1 MISCIICFANK
12 ELLEN
17 VSESIEHTIGMPFE
31 IIGIDNSDGKLS
43 ICEAY
48 NKGADLAKFDILC
61 FLHEDVLFETNNWGK
76 ILMDHFAELNNVG
89 IVGVAGSS
97 YKSLAP
103 SGWWATPDK
112 YLSYNFR
119 QSYKHSKK
127 ETFLRSLNNDAVKE
141 VICLDGVFLAVKKT
155 VFEKYR
161 FDIDLPFFHGYDLD
175 FSLAVSTGFQNYFIP
190 DIMLHH
196 LSEGSMDNVWV
207 ENMFLLF
214 KKWKNHLPLLIAGTE
229 DSKIESQIWQVYCR
243 LVLSST
249 LPLSRKIKILCSIM
263 WTISWQ
269 KKSFIPFYGLM
280 RSILFVG
287 LKNVNDKP

>member
-1 MISCIICFANK
+1 MISCIICSANK
-12 ELLEN
+12 ELLKN
-17 VSESIEHTIGMPFE
+17 VSERIEHTIGMPFE

-48 NKGADLAKFDILC
+48 NKGADLARFDILC
-61 FLHEDVLFETNNWGK
+61 FIHEDVLFETNNWGN
-76 ILMDHFAELNNVG
+76 ILINHFATLKNAG
-89 IVGVAGSS
+89 IIGIGGSS

-127 ETFLRSLNNDAVKE
+127 ETFLRTLNNDAVKE
-141 VICLDGVFLAVKKT
+141 VISLDGVFLAVKKS

-161 FDIDLPFFHGYDLD
+161 FDNALPFFHGYDLD
-175 FSLAVSTGFQNYFIP
+175 LSLAVSEGFQNYFIP

-196 LSEGSMDNVWV
+196 LSEGSIDDVWI

-214 KKWKNHLPLLIAGTE
+214 KKWNKQLPLMITGDVDKKTE
-229 DSKIESQIWQVYCR
+229 SLIWQNYCR
-243 LVLSST
+243 LVLAST
-249 LPLSRKIKILCSIM
+249 LPLSKKVNILLYALRV
-263 WTISWQ
+263 ISLR
-269 KKSFIPFYGLM
+269 KKSFIPLYGLL
-280 RSILFVG
+280 RSVMYAAFKS
-287 LKNVNDKP
+287 KNNK

>member
-12 ELLEN
+12 ELLKN
-17 VSESIEHTIGMPFE
+17 VSESIEHTLGMPFE

-127 ETFLRSLNNDAVKE
+127 ETFLRTLNNDAVKE
-141 VICLDGVFLAVKKT
+141 VISLDGVFLAVKKS

-161 FDIDLPFFHGYDLD
+161 FDNALPFFHGYDLD
-175 FSLAVSTGFQNYFIP
+175 FSLAISAGFQNYFIP

-196 LSEGSMDNVWV
+196 LSEGSIDDVWI

-214 KKWKNHLPLLIAGTE
+214 KKWNKQLPLIITGDVDKKTE
-229 DSKIESQIWQVYCR
+229 SLIWQNYCR
-243 LVLSST
+243 LVLAST
-249 LPLSRKIKILCSIM
+249 IPLSKKLNILFHAL
-263 WTISWQ
+263 WVISRR
-269 KKSFIPFYGLM
+269 KKSFIPLYGLL
-280 RSILFVG
+280 RAVIYAAFKSENN
-287 LKNVNDKP
+287 K